1 MYRTFIATITAAS
14 IALTALGSTSAFA
27 GERQNTQALITILGI
42 AAAGAIIHKRNKD
55 KKKQAGHHL
64 QPKPHHQHK
73 PDVYQPQLPTPVYEP
88 PRYHQPKPRPLPQRA
103 NRKLLPQECFRSFE
117 TRRGQVRMF
126 GARCLQRNYKF
137 VNRLPQ
143 SCEYIF
149 NTKRG
154 DRRGY
159 EARCLRKNGFR
170 LARG

>member
-1 MYRTFIATITAAS
+1 MYRKFIATIMAAS
-14 IALTALGSTSAFA
+14 VALTALGSTSAFA
-27 GERQNTQALITILGI
+27 GDRQNTQALITILGI
-42 AAAGAIIHKRNKD
+42 AAAGALIHKRNKD
-55 KKKQAGHHL
+55 KKKQASNHQ
-64 QPKPHHQHK
+64 QPQ
-73 PDVYQPQLPTPVYEP
+73 PDYYQPQLPKPVYEP
-88 PRYHQPKPRPLPQRA
+88 PRYHQPKPRPLPDRA

-117 TRRGQVRMF
+117 TRRGKVRMF

-149 NTKRG
+149 STKRG

-159 EARCLRKNGFR
+159 EARCLRNNGFR